1 MRIFESIDD
10 IVAAQGEHLG
20 YSEWLD
26 IPQERIDAF
35 ADATEDHQWIHV
47 DAQAAAE
54 GPFGKTIAHGYL
66 TLALL
71 PALLA
76 QILQMRGVAMVMN
89 YGTQKVRFLAPV
101 PVDSQV
107 RLGLELQA
115 TERMSN
121 GLRIQL
127 GATLEIQGVD
137 RPALVA
143 EVLYLV
149 VP

>member
-1 MRIFESIDD
+1 MRIFERLED
-10 IVAAQGEHLG
+10 IAAAQGEHLG
-20 YSEWLD
+20 YSSWLD
-26 IPQERIDAF
+26 ITQERIDAF

-47 DAQAAAE
+47 DPHAAAA
-54 GPFGKTIAHGYL
+54 GPFGATIAHGYL

-76 QILQMRGVAMVMN
+76 QILEIRGAKMVMN

-101 PVDSQV
+101 PVDSRV
-107 RLGLELQA
+107 RLGLELQSTEQTA
-115 TERMSN
+115 T

-127 GATLEIQGVD
+127 EATLEIEGVD

-143 EVLYLV
+143 EVLYLA

>member
-1 MRIFESIDD
+1 MRIFERIDD

-20 YSEWLD
+20 YSDWLD

-47 DAQAAAE
+47 DPQAAAQ

-76 QILQMRGVAMVMN
+76 QILQMQGVAMVMN

-101 PVDSQV
+101 PVDSYV

-115 TERMSN
+115 TERMSS

>member
-1 MRIFESIDD
+1 MRIFERIDD

-20 YSEWLD
+20 YSDWLD

-47 DAQAAAE
+47 DPQAAAQ

-76 QILQMRGVAMVMN
+76 QILQMQGVAMVMN

-101 PVDSQV
+101 PVDSYV

-115 TERMSN
+115 TERMSS
-121 GLRIQL
+121 GLRIQS
-127 GATLEIQGVD
+127 TL
-137 RPALVA
+137 R
-143 EVLYLV
+143 
-149 VP
+149 

>member
-35 ADATEDHQWIHV
+35 ANATEDHQWIHV

>member
-1 MRIFESIDD
+1 MRILNCIDD

-47 DAQAAAE
+47 DPQAAAD
-54 GPFGKTIAHGYL
+54 GPFGTTIAHGYL

-71 PALLA
+71 PALFA
-76 QILQMRGVAMVMN
+76 QILQMRGVKMVMN
-89 YGTQKVRFLAPV
+89 YGSQKVRFLAPV
-101 PVDSQV
+101 PVDSKV
-107 RLGLELQA
+107 RLGLELQS
-115 TERMSN
+115 TERMSS

-149 VP
+149 VS